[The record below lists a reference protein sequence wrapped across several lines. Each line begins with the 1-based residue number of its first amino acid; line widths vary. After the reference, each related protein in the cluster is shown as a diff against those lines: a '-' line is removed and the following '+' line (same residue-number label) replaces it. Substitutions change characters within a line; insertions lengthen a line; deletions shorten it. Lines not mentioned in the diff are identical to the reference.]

1 MSSSAEP
8 GDVEELI
15 DWAFDEDDGR
25 HRWVHV
31 LVLPLTDEEARFVV
45 EGNRRAYQLDT
56 TDPERL
62 RSHQVMCAV
71 CKFAPSTL
79 VELTATR
86 CEGPPA

>member
-8 GDVEELI
+8 NDAEDLI
-15 DWAFDEDDGR
+15 DSAFDEDDGR

-31 LVLPLTDEEARFVV
+31 LVLPLTDDEAEYVV
-45 EGNRRAYQLDT
+45 AGNRRSYVLDT

-79 VELTATR
+79 TELTATR
-86 CEGPPA
+86 CEGPLA